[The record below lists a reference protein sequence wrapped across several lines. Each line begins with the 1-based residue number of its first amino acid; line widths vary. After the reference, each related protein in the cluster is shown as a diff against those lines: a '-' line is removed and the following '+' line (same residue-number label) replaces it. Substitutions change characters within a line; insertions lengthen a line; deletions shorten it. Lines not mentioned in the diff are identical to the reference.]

1 MRKHTLTVW
10 VWAAVLAL
18 GLGYL
23 ITHAVDQLKASTKT
37 DRPMMDPRPGE
48 LFYYTFWYGFD
59 SPPKIDRSSITD
71 YAGLIL
77 EFAYS
82 RARLDDKGR
91 LIYNE
96 IWKRHRQTVQD
107 DMVINGMKVRDIPVE
122 IEGRDAKKQKPRFF
136 KKHSETGE
144 YEEIEYA
151 QTEGES
157 EYLMIRYYGY
167 PDDSA
172 PNGQGLLK
180 GADIVK
186 QTLDGR
192 VEYIYD
198 GDARR
203 STYEIRHLRRD
214 NFERTVYP

>member
-1 MRKHTLTVW
+1 MT
-10 VWAAVLAL
+10 
-18 GLGYL
+18 
-23 ITHAVDQLKASTKT
+23 
-37 DRPMMDPRPGE
+37 
-48 LFYYTFWYGFD
+48 
-59 SPPKIDRSSITD
+59 
-71 YAGLIL
+71 
-77 EFAYS
+77 
-82 RARLDDKGR
+82 
-91 LIYNE
+91 
-96 IWKRHRQTVQD
+96 
-107 DMVINGMKVRDIPVE
+107 VRDIPVE

-136 KKHSETGE
+136 RKHSETGE

-186 QTLDGR
+186 QTLDGT

-214 NFERTVYP
+214 NFERTIYP

>member
-1 MRKHTLTVW
+1 
-10 VWAAVLAL
+10 
-18 GLGYL
+18 
-23 ITHAVDQLKASTKT
+23 
-37 DRPMMDPRPGE
+37 
-48 LFYYTFWYGFD
+48 
-59 SPPKIDRSSITD
+59 
-71 YAGLIL
+71 
-77 EFAYS
+77 
-82 RARLDDKGR
+82 
-91 LIYNE
+91 
-96 IWKRHRQTVQD
+96 
-107 DMVINGMKVRDIPVE
+107 MVINGMTVRDIPVE

-136 KKHSETGE
+136 RKHSETGE

-186 QTLDGR
+186 QTLDGT

-214 NFERTVYP
+214 NFERTIYP